1 MSSRR
6 YLFILTKANACS
18 LLVLLHKGFSFGPQF
33 CLVKIRFDCALFCCK
48 ACQMQLKYKRKV
60 EKTQE
65 AVWWFFFFFFNFLS
79 PGIGLPLYKLLD
91 GMTQLLLASVLLLSM
106 LFQPIRMCINYW
118 CVETLR

>member
-1 MSSRR
+1 
-6 YLFILTKANACS
+6 
-18 LLVLLHKGFSFGPQF
+18 
-33 CLVKIRFDCALFCCK
+33 
-48 ACQMQLKYKRKV
+48 MQLKYKRKV

-106 LFQPIRMCINYW
+106 LFQPIRMYINYW
-118 CVETLR
+118 CVEALR

>member
-1 MSSRR
+1 MPDAAKVQKKGRENTRGS
-6 YLFILTKANACS
+6 LVVFI
-18 LLVLLHKGFSFGPQF
+18 F
-33 CLVKIRFDCALFCCK
+33 I
-48 ACQMQLKYKRKV
+48 
-60 EKTQE
+60 
-65 AVWWFFFFFFNFLS
+65 FFFNFLS

>member
-1 MSSRR
+1 MPDAA
-6 YLFILTKANACS
+6 K
-18 LLVLLHKGFSFGPQF
+18 VQKKG
-33 CLVKIRFDCALFCCK
+33 
-48 ACQMQLKYKRKV
+48 RKN
-60 EKTQE
+60 TRQSGG
-65 AVWWFFFFFFNFLS
+65 FFFYFFFNFLS